1 VKSQEP
7 CMDDITRIQRYFARK
22 AQAKPDHRFGDL
34 YSLVWKPSFLREAL
48 NRVLT
53 NRGSRSAGI
62 DGVTVRHF
70 DDPAYR
76 ARFIQTLSQELKD
89 KTFVPS
95 PGRRKYIPKGND
107 KRRPLGILT
116 IKDRVVQMVL
126 KMLLEPIFEADF
138 LECSHG
144 FRPGRR
150 TMDCLVPIWRHVN
163 SSSRHFWVVE
173 GDIRACFDNV
183 KHRILVGLLRK
194 RIADKDV
201 LRLIEAFLK
210 AGVTEGEL
218 FRHTEMGTPQGGILS
233 PLLANVYLHQFDMWW
248 WKRYGSLTR
257 NERRRR
263 RRQGLGH
270 PILIRYA
277 DDWLLLWNGSK
288 AGALQLKEEAR
299 AFLERE
305 LKLELSESKTHIT
318 HVNDGFTFL
327 GFDIRRYQGTHGKP
341 VVLIRPSQANV
352 RKLKAKI
359 KALTQRNTTWQPAW
373 YKVLELNRILRGW
386 SAYYQYVNAKTT
398 FSKLDWWVQDRIFRW
413 ARKKHGGPAWRT
425 ISAKYRLRDPKGRN
439 NFVCHLSDGSP
450 VWLYRMS
457 DRPIRR
463 YWVNWKRPTYAD
475 DGILT
480 GIEDHAES
488 LVEPVSY
495 PAKEGDQIR
504 LVVLRRDNYTCQHC
518 RTTGTRLYVH
528 HIVPK
533 GKGGTDDLDNLV
545 TLCHSCHCEAHR
557 ASGGQRAK
565 STVKADGEP
574 CAGKLARTV
583 REAA

>member
-1 VKSQEP
+1 
-7 CMDDITRIQRYFARK
+7 MDDITRIQRHFARK

-34 YSLVWKPSFLREAL
+34 YSLVWKPSFLQVAL
-48 NRVLT
+48 NRVLA

-62 DGVTVRHF
+62 DGVTVRDF
-70 DDPAYR
+70 DDPKYR
-76 ARFIQTLSQELKD
+76 ARFIQTLAQTLKD
-89 KTFVPS
+89 KTFIPS
-95 PGRRKYIPKGND
+95 PGRRKYIPKANG
-107 KRRPLGILT
+107 KKRPLGILT

-126 KMLLEPIFEADF
+126 KILLEPIFEADF

-183 KHRILVGLLRK
+183 QHRILVGLLRK

-201 LRLIEAFLK
+201 LQLIEAFLK
-210 AGVTEGEL
+210 AGVMEGKL
-218 FRHTEMGTPQGGILS
+218 FHHTEMGTPQGGILS
-233 PLLANVYLHQFDMWW
+233 PLLSNVYLHQFDMWW
-248 WKRYGSLTR
+248 WKRYGCLTR
-257 NERRRR
+257 NDRRRR
-263 RRQGLGH
+263 RRQRLGH

-277 DDWLLLWNGSK
+277 DDWLLLWNGDK
-288 AGALQLKEEAR
+288 EGAIQLKEEVS
-299 AFLERE
+299 AFFEDE

-318 HVNDGFTFL
+318 HVNDGFAFL

-352 RKLKAKI
+352 RKFKAKI
-359 KALTQRNTTWQPAW
+359 KALTRRNTTWQPVW
-373 YKVLELNRILRGW
+373 YKVMQLNRILRGW
-386 SAYYQYVNAKTT
+386 SAYYQHVNAKET
-398 FSKLDWWVQDRIFRW
+398 FHKLDWWMLNRVFEW
-413 ARKKHGGPAWRT
+413 ARKKHDKPPWRV
-425 ISAKYRLRDPKGRN
+425 IRAKYRHRDPKGRI
-439 NFVCHLSDGSP
+439 NFVCHLNDGSP

-463 YWVNWKRPTYAD
+463 YWVNWKRPVYAD
-475 DGILT
+475 GGVLT
-480 GIEDHAES
+480 NIEDQAES

-495 PAKEGDQIR
+495 PAKESDQLRIIA
-504 LVVLRRDNYTCQHC
+504 LRRDNYTCQHC

-528 HIVPK
+528 HIVPRH
-533 GKGGTDDLDNLV
+533 KGGTEDLDNLV
-545 TLCHSCHCEAHR
+545 TLCHLCHRKAHR
-557 ASGGQRAK
+557 ASDGQNAK
-565 STVKADGEP
+565 LTVKADGEP
-574 CAGKLARTV
+574 CAGNLARTV